1 VLGFTPTLGQSG
13 VATII
18 IFVFLFCL
26 SSLTSISVPF
36 KGRAT
41 CFYASGPLEKVKM
54 FGNIALKIAVEEQNV
69 ASELTIG
76 EQNVIALELAI
87 KGLEVDETSNQ
98 CNLKLTTMIMS
109 NLSDEIFPKTK
120 WEF

>member
-13 VATII
+13 VATIV

-26 SSLTSISVPF
+26 SSSASISVPF
-36 KGRAT
+36 KGRTT

-54 FGNIALKIAVEEQNV
+54 FGNIALKIVVEEQNV

-76 EQNVIALELAI
+76 E
-87 KGLEVDETSNQ
+87 
-98 CNLKLTTMIMS
+98 
-109 NLSDEIFPKTK
+109 
-120 WEF
+120 